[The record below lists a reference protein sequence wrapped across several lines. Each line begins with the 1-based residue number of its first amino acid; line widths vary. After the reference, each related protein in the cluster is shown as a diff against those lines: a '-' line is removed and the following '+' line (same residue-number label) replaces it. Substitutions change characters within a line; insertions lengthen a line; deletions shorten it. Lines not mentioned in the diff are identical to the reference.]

1 MRQMQSP
8 VHYRFPSPLRAPF
21 CVCLLAF
28 EYPSA
33 GTVNTILAH
42 GVVILHTHT
51 ALLDRSGLAET
62 SALCAD
68 REGEVWI

>member
-8 VHYRFPSPLRAPF
+8 VHYRLPSPLRAPF

-33 GTVNTILAH
+33 KTVNTILAS
-42 GVVILHTHT
+42 GAVILHTH
-51 ALLDRSGLAET
+51 S
-62 SALCAD
+62 SAGPFGSCGNLRFVC
-68 REGEVWI
+68 